1 MKAGDV
7 MTAGAATIRQDASLA
22 DAARMMLQHHVSGLP
37 VTNADGALVG
47 MVTERDLLRRFEIG
61 TDRDRPGWVAM
72 WLNPSVLA
80 EEYVRTHGRKI
91 HEIMTTDVVSVGTD
105 TPLDEVAEIME
116 RRGYKRVPVVR
127 GDKIV
132 GIVSRAN
139 FLLAL
144 SRRLGE
150 VSEAPEDDKVIR
162 QRIVDEIDA
171 QRWSPLSMI
180 DIEVLEGLVRLHGT
194 VNDEVVRKAVVVAT
208 ENTPGVRSVE
218 DNLRVIPFIPMHV

>member
-1 MKAGDV
+1 

-37 VTNADGALVG
+37 VTDADGTLVG

-61 TDRDRPGWVAM
+61 TDRERPGWVAM
-72 WLNPSVLA
+72 WLSPAALA
-80 EEYVRTHGRKI
+80 EEYVKTHGRKV
-91 HEIMTTDVVSVGTD
+91 HEIMTTDVVSVRTD
-105 TPLDEVAEIME
+105 TPLEEVAETME
-116 RRGYKRVPVVR
+116 RRGFKRVPVVR
-127 GDKIV
+127 GGKIV

-144 SRRLGE
+144 SRRLGD
-150 VSEAPEDDKVIR
+150 VSEAPASDMAIR

-180 DIEVLEGLVRLHGT
+180 DIEVQDGAVRLRGT
-194 VNDEVVRKAVVVAT
+194 VNDDIVRKAVVVAA
-208 ENTPGVRSVE
+208 ENTPGVKSVE